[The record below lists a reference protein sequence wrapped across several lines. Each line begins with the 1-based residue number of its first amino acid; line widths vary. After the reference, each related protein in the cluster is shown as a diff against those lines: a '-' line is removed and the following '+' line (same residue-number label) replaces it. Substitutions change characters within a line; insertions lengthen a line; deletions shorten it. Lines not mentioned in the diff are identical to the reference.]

1 MKNDKNLNDINANS
15 FFNIMLPRN
24 WLPFI
29 ILCRLDRPIGIWL
42 TILPCFSA
50 LIICS
55 DGIPSIRN
63 IIIFSI
69 GAILMRSIGC
79 TFNDICDQEFDKK
92 VTRTCLRPLA
102 TGSITQ
108 KKAIT
113 FLLVQ
118 LLTCSSLLLFI
129 NSTSKLLSIIL
140 IPIVI
145 IYPLCKRFTYWPQI
159 ILGICFN
166 WGILIAWSE
175 VTHFVTLNAFLLWL
189 GAIFWQIGYDS
200 IYAYV
205 DADCDEAIGLKSTAV
220 LFSDNGKIFI
230 SLFYILAIIFWI
242 LAGHNLKL
250 NFSYYYGIAI
260 IFFHFIWQIFN
271 FQPKNQK
278 KNFYLFIQ
286 NIWVGIILLS
296 CSLTGTI
303 FTT

>member
-15 FFNIMLPRN
+15 LLNNMLPSN

-42 TILPCFSA
+42 TLLPCFSA

-55 DGIPSIRN
+55 EGIPTIGN
-63 IIIFSI
+63 IVIFSI

-92 VTRTCLRPLA
+92 VSRTCLRPLA
-102 TGSITQ
+102 TGSITL
-108 KKAIT
+108 KKSIA
-113 FLLVQ
+113 FLLIQFVI
-118 LLTCSSLLLFI
+118 CSSLLFFI
-129 NSTSKLLSIIL
+129 NPISKLLSIVL
-140 IPIVI
+140 IPIVL

-175 VTHFVTLNAFLLWL
+175 VTNFITLNALLLWFA
-189 GAIFWQIGYDS
+189 AIFWQVGYDS

-205 DADCDEAIGLKSTAV
+205 DAEYDKDIGIKSTAI
-220 LFSDNGKIFI
+220 LFSENGKFFI
-230 SLFYILAIIFWI
+230 SLFYLLAVIFWI
-242 LAGHNLKL
+242 LAGYNLKL
-250 NFSYYYGIAI
+250 HFSYYIGILI
-260 IFFHFIWQIFN
+260 IFFHFAWQIIN

-278 KNFYLFIQ
+278 KNFYLFLQ
-286 NIWVGIILLS
+286 NIWIGILLVS
-296 CSLTGTI
+296 CSITGTI
-303 FTT
+303 FAQ